1 MKNKF
6 ISKVFAWLCIGLLIT
21 FGIGYAVTLNEELT
35 YLLLSNW
42 GIISIIEVISCIVL
56 TIFINKMSNTTAK
69 LLYLLHCAL
78 TGVTFTAVF
87 LAFELTSILWV
98 ILATAIIFGVFA
110 AIGSKLK
117 IDLSGFGTFLLIALL
132 GILVLTLLNIFLL
145 DSALNMTI
153 SFVSIFI
160 FSGYIAYDMNRI
172 IKLSHFEL
180 DDKYAVFWAFELYL
194 DIINIILDLL
204 NLTGNS
210 RD

>member
-21 FGIGYAVTLNEELT
+21 FGIGYGVTLNVELP

-42 GIISIIEVISCIVL
+42 GIISIIEVISCVVL

-69 LLYLLHCAL
+69 ILYLLHCAL

-87 LAFELTSILWV
+87 LVFELTTILWV
-98 ILATAIIFGVFA
+98 ILATAIIFGIFA
-110 AIGSKLK
+110 VIGSKLK

-132 GILVLTLLNIFLL
+132 GLLVLTLLNIFLL

-153 SFVSIFI
+153 SFVSIFV

-172 IKLSHFEL
+172 IKLSRFEL